1 MTSAPSAARI
11 KRAGKKRAKAPTRP
25 GAAKP
30 STVKSSAGKVV
41 QVAARRPVAS
51 PDIEVGRRVLLMEA
65 NGLAA
70 LAANLDS
77 SFGKALDTLLNV
89 SREGSHFRVI
99 VSGMGKSG
107 HVARKIAAT
116 MASTGTPAMFVHPAE
131 ASHGDLGMVTN
142 GDVLLCLSNSGD
154 VPEMADLIAHAKR
167 FGIPLIGMTSKP
179 KSALGQAS
187 DITLVLPPVEEACP
201 MGLAP
206 TTSTTMMLA
215 LGDALAVGLMERKG
229 FTRDHYRVF
238 HPGGRLGKQL
248 IKVKSLMHSGAEMP
262 LVPSGTAMREALVTM
277 AGRSFGCIGIV
288 GKSGRD
294 KDKLVGIIT
303 DGDLRRHIEGDLL
316 SQKVESVMTKS
327 PLTIGQDLLAVEA
340 LREMNS
346 RRITALFVVEAGRPV
361 GILHMHDCVRAGIT

>member
-1 MTSAPSAARI
+1 MTSAPSVASV
-11 KRAGKKRAKAPTRP
+11 KRVGKKRAKASSRT
-25 GAAKP
+25 ASAKP
-30 STVKSSAGKVV
+30 SSAKVV
-41 QVAARRPVAS
+41 QVKSRRAAS

-70 LAANLDS
+70 LAAGLNDS
-77 SFGKALDTLLNV
+77 FSKAVDILMGV
-89 SREGSHFRVI
+89 SHANGHFRVI

-116 MASTGTPAMFVHPAE
+116 MASTGTPAFFVHPAE
-131 ASHGDLGMVTN
+131 ASHGDLGMVTE

-167 FGIPLIGMTSKP
+167 FGLPLIGMTSKA
-179 KSALGQAS
+179 KSALGQSS
-187 DITLVLPPVEEACP
+187 DVTLLLPSVEEACP

-215 LGDALAVGLMERKG
+215 LGDALAVALMERKG

-248 IKVKSLMHSGAEMP
+248 IKVKNLMHVGSQIP
-262 LVPSGTAMREALVTM
+262 LVAVGTPMREALVTM
-277 AGRSFGCIGIV
+277 AGRSFGCIGII
-288 GKSGRD
+288 GKAGRD

-316 SQKVESVMTKS
+316 SQSVEAVMTKS
-327 PLTIGQDLLAVEA
+327 PMTIGQDLLAVEA

-346 RRITALFVVEAGRPV
+346 RRITAFFVVEGARPV

>member
-1 MTSAPSAARI
+1 MTSAPSVARV
-11 KRAGKKRAKAPTRP
+11 KRAGKKRAKAPR
-25 GAAKP
+25 AASAKA
-30 STVKSSAGKVV
+30 SSAKVV
-41 QVAARRPVAS
+41 QVGGRRTSAS

-70 LAANLDS
+70 LAAGLNI
-77 SFGKALDTLLNV
+77 SFSKALDTLMNV

-167 FGIPLIGMTSKP
+167 FGIPLIGMTSRA

-187 DITLVLPPVEEACP
+187 DITLLLPPVEEACP

-248 IKVKSLMHSGAEMP
+248 IKVRNLMHSGAEMP
-262 LVPSGTAMREALVTM
+262 LVASGTAMREALVTM
-277 AGRSFGCIGIV
+277 AGRSFGCIGIT

-294 KDKLVGIIT
+294 KGKLVGIVT

-316 SQKVESVMTKS
+316 AQKVEAVMTKS
-327 PLTIGQDLLAVEA
+327 PMTIAPDLLAVEA
-340 LREMNS
+340 LREMNT
-346 RRITALFVVEAGRPV
+346 RRITAFFVVEGGKPV

>member
-1 MTSAPSAARI
+1 MTSAPSAARVN
-11 KRAGKKRAKAPTRP
+11 RAGKKRAKAQPKTNP
-25 GAAKP
+25 SKP
-30 STVKSSAGKVV
+30 SLAKVV
-41 QVAARRPVAS
+41 QVASRRPAGS
-51 PDIEVGRRVLLMEA
+51 PDIEVGRRVLMMEA

-70 LAANLDS
+70 LAAGLDT
-77 SFGKALDTLLNV
+77 SFSKALDTLLNV

-131 ASHGDLGMVTN
+131 ASHGDLGMVTH

-262 LVPSGTAMREALVTM
+262 LVPTGTPMREALVTM

-288 GKSGRD
+288 GKVGRD
-294 KDKLVGIIT
+294 KDKLLGIIT

-316 SQKVESVMTKS
+316 AQKVDAVMTRK
-327 PLTIGQDLLAVEA
+327 PMTIGQDLLAVEA

-346 RRITALFVVEAGRPV
+346 RRITAFFVVDGGRPV